1 VAELVGQQTDL
12 KTSVGR
18 DIYKTDKGE
27 LVSEKSVTF
36 KIGDMFVNAP
46 SIYEGKQYTEE
57 EVRQMVLDGK
67 VKPTSMHKTVEEAEK
82 AAETRSNSLIES
94 EVGYKEEQPMRQS
107 QTSDLFGQNPELK
120 YSTPQ
125 EIKENVGKNTTDADL
140 KQIAMVGSELLVP
153 GVSEAKDIVEIKNSI
168 EKDDTLGAGIA
179 LSSLL
184 LGAVPLVGGVARKA
198 FKTATNKLKLKDV
211 KNNKEKIT
219 DEIEESK
226 EYINAKFVDK
236 DKIPIKTIKGY
247 KLFRQKDGELY
258 PLFVDSKSPV
268 PINRWLKA
276 TDSYNFTDLK
286 GIKRTPAKTGDAQP
300 IANQATVDEMK
311 KLGIEPT
318 VTKKALEQSEFG
330 TVQSVKYR
338 PGWHGDTKPMATHLK
353 KGGDRVW
360 AEVEFSDDID
370 YQTIANQGASKL
382 KSGKIDSKTADL
394 DYIPEGGSYRYK
406 TNPNM
411 EGSWLISGE
420 MKVNKVLSENEV
432 KNINKTKN
440 FNEGGTT
447 MKMKK
452 QMSLFQEGGLEQD
465 GGTVDPVSGNE
476 VPVGSSQ
483 EEVRDDIDAKLSEG
497 EFVFP
502 ADVVRYIGLEKLMQL
517 RQEAKAG
524 LKKMEAMGQMG
535 NSEEATLPDDIP
547 FSPEDIMVEDDDGN
561 EGELEMQVGGVV
573 PPNQQGVYYQP
584 SQVGSQ
590 FNIAP
595 QQGQAF
601 QPMPIAPMPQ
611 QQTGYM
617 PSFVGQPMPPQQQYT
632 DFQTFVPELQD
643 YVNQTYVNEETG
655 ETLIIPHLNGK
666 PIYPPPAGFVLQAKE
681 EKKEEEIIPETVPT
695 AKVAEAKES
704 DDRNENQNRLQSTK
718 SLLGVTSTLDVG
730 EGLKGLS
737 SNKFGQAGLAYLAG
751 GIPGAILALT
761 GIPQKVA
768 NTILGKINS
777 GQELTDEEQA
787 QADALS
793 NEIALSRREKYLESR
808 PAATNLAN
816 QLGLTTVTGRVGLEI
831 GDIDPVTGGIFN
843 QAGQAVDP
851 RTNENL
857 TSYRSFKDAKVS
869 MKAGT
874 KAGWFGGEI
883 SNSTYMGLGE
893 EGKKR
898 YADYVKNMAEE
909 GVNIA
914 SEGRQG
920 SGTGSDK
927 FKIATTQTPE
937 GSQVVTKKTDTGES
951 KIVEDKPQTIKEQD
965 KDRPSGSKTV
975 IQSDKYK
982 DEVEKIERGA
992 GLFMNKGGIASKP
1005 KKMKRGGLASK

>member
-1 VAELVGQQTDL
+1 MAELVGQQTDL

-153 GVSEAKDIVEIKNSI
+153 GVSEAKDIVEIKNSM

-502 ADVVRYIGLEKLMQL
+502 ADVVRFIGLEKLMNL

-561 EGELEMQVGGVV
+561 EGELEMQVGGLAY
-573 PPNQQGVYYQP
+573 QQ

-595 QQGQAF
+595 RQQDPSGTMGYGYI
-601 QPMPIAPMPQ
+601 PPV
-611 QQTGYM
+611 QQTGYG
-617 PSFVGQPMPPQQQYT
+617 PSFTGMPQTQQEYT
-632 DFQTFVPELQD
+632 GFDTFVPELGD
-643 YVNQTYVNEETG
+643 YKSKTYVNKETG
-655 ETLIIPHLNGK
+655 EIRVIPHLNGK
-666 PIYPPPAGFVLQAKE
+666 PVYPIPAGFVLQTE
-681 EKKEEEIIPETVPT
+681 EDEVKPEEPVTQTPT
-695 AKVAEAKES
+695 TQVTQDD
-704 DDRNENQNRLQSTK
+704 DDRNENENRLQSTK
-718 SLLGVTSTLDVG
+718 SLLGVTSTLSMG
-730 EGLKGLS
+730 EGLKGLA
-737 SNKFGQAGLAYLAG
+737 SNKFGQAGLALLAG

-761 GIPQKVA
+761 GIPQKIA

-777 GQELTDEEQA
+777 GQELTEDEQA
-787 QADALS
+787 QADALA
-793 NEIALSRREKYLESR
+793 NEISLSKREKYFESR

-869 MKAGT
+869 MKAGA

-898 YADYVKNMAEE
+898 YGDYVKNMAEE

-937 GSQVVTKKTDTGES
+937 GSQIVTKKTDTGKS

-965 KDRPSGSKTV
+965 KDRPSGGGTSFKDIKEKTR
-975 IQSDKYK
+975 
-982 DEVEKIERGA
+982 EKGFTGE
-992 GLFMNKGGIASKP
+992 FGI
-1005 KKMKRGGLASK
+1005 